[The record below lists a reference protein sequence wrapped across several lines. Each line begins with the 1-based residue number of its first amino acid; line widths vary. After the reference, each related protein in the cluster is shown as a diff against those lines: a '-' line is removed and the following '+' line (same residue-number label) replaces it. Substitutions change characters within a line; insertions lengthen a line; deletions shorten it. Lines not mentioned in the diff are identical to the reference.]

1 MIKRSFLGVKK
12 PVLKHDF
19 AESEVKEPEQIPPP
33 SSVVLL
39 LDEPLDST
47 RINLVKTGDQVR
59 KNEKI
64 YLYKNSREYVVS
76 PIQGEITSIESYPGE
91 FGDIGTYLVVEKSEH
106 AGDEEAKTEVIE
118 SLGNPSLET
127 AGKYLKM
134 LPGAPPFDVLAEK
147 GEDIHTIV
155 ITGFDPDLMATT
167 RQYFLAHLKE
177 ELKEGIKVLKDL
189 THVPKVAVTVPES
202 AEDRTGFEGMQLLH
216 ISGTYPEALPLMIMK
231 NHLNS
236 TVPPGKSCVDMGVC
250 FMSAEAVISTA
261 RAFRDKRLPFEKVIT
276 VTGKDGSQKT
286 IKAMIGTR
294 IGDIFKTLNI
304 NINQND
310 RVIINGPMQGFAT
323 FTLSHPVQPAMDS
336 IVVQDVDDI
345 PHISDYP
352 CINCGNCIKICPANI
367 PVNLLVRRLEA
378 NMFEDAA
385 EKFDLQSCIECGL
398 CSYVCTARIPL
409 FQYIRLGKHELLQ
422 IKAEA
427 ETEERNG

>member
-12 PVLKHDF
+12 PVLKYDF
-19 AESEVKEPEQIPPP
+19 VESEGKEPEQLPRP

-59 KNEKI
+59 ENEKI
-64 YLYKNSREYVVS
+64 YLYKNSREYVIS

-91 FGDIGTYLVVEKSEH
+91 FGDIGTYLVVEKSDHERS
-106 AGDEEAKTEVIE
+106 GDTKTDVVE
-118 SLGNPSLET
+118 SLAGPSLDT
-127 AGKYLKM
+127 AEKYLKT

-147 GEDIHTIV
+147 GSDIHTIV

-167 RQYFLAHLKE
+167 RRYFLSNLKE
-177 ELKEGIKVLKDL
+177 ELKEGIRVLKDL
-189 THVPKVAVTVPES
+189 THVPKVAVTVPETV
-202 AEDRTGFEGMQLLH
+202 EDRPGFEGMQLMI
-216 ISGTYPEALPLMIMK
+216 ISGAYPEALPLMIMK
-231 NHLNS
+231 NHLNI

-250 FMSAEAVISTA
+250 FISAEAVIAMA
-261 RAFRDKRLPFEKVIT
+261 RAFRDKTPSFEKVVT
-276 VTGKDGSQKT
+276 VTGKDGSRKT

-294 IGDIFKTLNI
+294 ISEVFKALNI
-304 NINQND
+304 NINEND

-323 FTLSHPVQPAMDS
+323 FTLSHPVQPSMDS
-336 IVVQDVDDI
+336 IIVQDVDDI
-345 PHISDYP
+345 QHISDYP

-422 IKAEA
+422 MKAEA

>member
-1 MIKRSFLGVKK
+1 MIKRSFLGVKN
-12 PVLKHDF
+12 PVLKYDF
-19 AESEVKEPEQIPPP
+19 AASDVKEPEQIPQP
-33 SSVVLL
+33 SSVILL

-91 FGDIGTYLVVEKSEH
+91 FGDIGTYLVAEKSDYVR
-106 AGDEEAKTEVIE
+106 DEDTKTEVIE
-118 SLGNPSLET
+118 SLGKPSLET
-127 AGKYLKM
+127 AEKYLKM

-147 GEDIHTIV
+147 GGDIHTIV
-155 ITGFDPDLMATT
+155 ITGFDPDLLATT
-167 RQYFLAHLKE
+167 RQYFLNNQKE
-177 ELKEGIKVLKDL
+177 ELKEGIKILKDL

-202 AEDRTGFEGMQLLH
+202 EEDRPGFEGMQLLNMKD
-216 ISGTYPEALPLMIMK
+216 TYPDALPLMIMK
-231 NHLNS
+231 NHLNII
-236 TVPPGKSCVDMGVC
+236 VPPGKSCVDMGVC
-250 FMSAEAVISTA
+250 FMSAEAVIAMA
-261 RAFRDKRLPFEKVIT
+261 RAFRDKSLTFEKVVT
-276 VTGKDGSQKT
+276 VTGKDGSQRT
-286 IKAMIGTR
+286 VKAMIGTR
-294 IGDIFKTLNI
+294 IGEVFKALNI
-304 NINQND
+304 NINEND

-323 FTLSHPVQPAMDS
+323 FTLSHPVQPDMDS
-336 IVVQDVDDI
+336 IAVQDVDDI
-345 PHISDYP
+345 QHISDYP

-378 NMFEDAA
+378 NMFEEAA

>member
-1 MIKRSFLGVKK
+1 MIKRSFLGLKK
-12 PVLKHDF
+12 PVLKYDF
-19 AESEVKEPEQIPPP
+19 VESEVKEPEQIPQP

-64 YLYKNSREYVVS
+64 YLYKNSSEYVVS

-91 FGDIGTYLVVEKSEH
+91 FGDIGTYLVVEKLDHVS
-106 AGDEEAKTEVIE
+106 DEDDKTEVIE
-118 SLGNPSLET
+118 SLGKPSLET
-127 AGKYLKM
+127 AEKYLKM

-147 GEDIHTIV
+147 GGDIHTIV
-155 ITGFDPDLMATT
+155 ITGFDPDLLAST
-167 RQYFLAHLKE
+167 RHYFLCNRKE
-177 ELKEGIKVLKDL
+177 ELKEGIKILKDL

-202 AEDRTGFEGMQLLH
+202 EEDRPGFEGMQLLNMKD
-216 ISGTYPEALPLMIMK
+216 TYPEALPLMIMK
-231 NHLNS
+231 NHLNII
-236 TVPPGKSCVDMGVC
+236 VPPGKSCVDMGVC
-250 FMSAEAVISTA
+250 FMSAEAVIA
-261 RAFRDKRLPFEKVIT
+261 MAQAFRDKSLSFEKVVT
-276 VTGKDGSQKT
+276 VTGKDGSQRT
-286 IKAMIGTR
+286 VKAMIGTR
-294 IGDIFKTLNI
+294 ISEVFKVLNI
-304 NINQND
+304 NINEND
-310 RVIINGPMQGFAT
+310 RVIINGPMQGFST
-323 FTLSHPVQPAMDS
+323 FTLSHPVQPDMDS
-336 IVVQDVDDI
+336 ITVQDVDDI
-345 PHISDYP
+345 QYISDYP
-352 CINCGNCIKICPANI
+352 CINCGNCIKICPATI

-378 NMFEDAA
+378 NMFEEAA